1 MKKAIL
7 IIILIMLMGFT
18 GCTNTTSTRQ
28 GSNAEQ
34 PDSAMQTAY
43 DTSLDAR
50 TFTDTLL
57 EEMLS
62 KQGITDYT
70 IDMTAG
76 GFITSDPV
84 IYMVGYRYTHNGQTD
99 VYGYKLS
106 QSGDGFEVIGE
117 GSEQSKRG
125 KKYSILKKSDH

>member
-1 MKKAIL
+1 MKIAIL

-62 KQGITDYT
+62 KQGMTDYT

-117 GSEQSKRG
+117 GSEIG
-125 KKYSILKKSDH
+125 ELIIGTSD

>member
-7 IIILIMLMGFT
+7 TITLIMLIALT
-18 GCTNTTSTRQ
+18 ACSNTTNSISQ
-28 GSNAEQ
+28 ISSSVESSD
-34 PDSAMQTAY
+34 PAMQTAY
-43 DTSLDAR
+43 NNSLDSR
-50 TFTDTLL
+50 TFTDSLL

-62 KQGITDYT
+62 KQGVTDYV
-70 IDMTAG
+70 IDTTTG

-106 QSGDGFEVIGE
+106 QSKDGFEVIAEGTEIGE
-117 GSEQSKRG
+117 VIIGT
-125 KKYSILKKSDH
+125 SD

>member
-34 PDSAMQTAY
+34 PDSAMQTAN

-117 GSEQSKRG
+117 GSEIG
-125 KKYSILKKSDH
+125 ELIIGTSD

>member
-57 EEMLS
+57 EEILS

-117 GSEQSKRG
+117 GSEIG
-125 KKYSILKKSDH
+125 ELIIGTSD

>member
-43 DTSLDAR
+43 DASLDAR

-117 GSEQSKRG
+117 GSEIG
-125 KKYSILKKSDH
+125 ELIIGTSD

>member
-106 QSGDGFEVIGE
+106 QSGDGFKVIGE
-117 GSEQSKRG
+117 GSEIG
-125 KKYSILKKSDH
+125 EFIIGTSD

>member
-1 MKKAIL
+1 MKIAIL

-117 GSEQSKRG
+117 GSEIG
-125 KKYSILKKSDH
+125 ELIIGTSD

>member
-1 MKKAIL
+1 MNKAIL

-117 GSEQSKRG
+117 GSEIG
-125 KKYSILKKSDH
+125 ELIIGTSD

>member
-1 MKKAIL
+1 MKIAIL

-117 GSEQSKRG
+117 GYEIG
-125 KKYSILKKSDH
+125 ELIIGTSD

>member
-57 EEMLS
+57 EEILS

-117 GSEQSKRG
+117 GPEIG
-125 KKYSILKKSDH
+125 ELIIGTSD

>member
-106 QSGDGFEVIGE
+106 QSGDGFKVIGE
-117 GSEQSKRG
+117 GSELG
-125 KKYSILKKSDH
+125 ELIIGTSD